1 MDIITLALA
10 KKYTK
15 QKILEA
21 SLGGEVDLSAYAKK
35 TDLPSKN
42 S

>member
-10 KKYTK
+10 KKYTNEM
-15 QKILEA
+15 ILEA
-21 SLGGEVDLSAYAKK
+21 GGEVDLSKYAKK